1 MNNSSINNTNLTG
14 PNHLKIIP
22 SSGVIYKNSKNSKTG
37 NDIYKSKKGR
47 MSYKEYVM
55 LRKKYMEP
63 NVNDTSKENTMYNV
77 YPKKEENV
85 KNNNINDINNKR
97 SKSIKYKENNN
108 TEISSKTMLYNTNKD
123 ENGKDVLNENL
134 FKNRQMRKTFTGK
147 FYQRK
152 GSQYK
157 EKKGEAI
164 YNNNYYKFNTNI
176 AYKSYYNGFM
186 KNKK

>member
-77 YPKKEENV
+77 YIRYEDYSEGY
-85 KNNNINDINNKR
+85 NNI
-97 SKSIKYKENNN
+97 
-108 TEISSKTMLYNTNKD
+108 
-123 ENGKDVLNENL
+123 
-134 FKNRQMRKTFTGK
+134 
-147 FYQRK
+147 
-152 GSQYK
+152 
-157 EKKGEAI
+157 I
-164 YNNNYYKFNTNI
+164 YHDTV
-176 AYKSYYNGFM
+176 
-186 KNKK
+186 

>member
-63 NVNDTSKENTMYNV
+63 NVNDTSKENGIIDIIHES
-77 YPKKEENV
+77 KEIEIICPFV
-85 KNNNINDINNKR
+85 KRK
-97 SKSIKYKENNN
+97 
-108 TEISSKTMLYNTNKD
+108 
-123 ENGKDVLNENL
+123 L
-134 FKNRQMRKTFTGK
+134 FKKQFKRKIF
-147 FYQRK
+147 
-152 GSQYK
+152 
-157 EKKGEAI
+157 
-164 YNNNYYKFNTNI
+164 
-176 AYKSYYNGFM
+176 
-186 KNKK
+186 

>member
-85 KNNNINDINNKR
+85 KNNN
-97 SKSIKYKENNN
+97 

-123 ENGKDVLNENL
+123 ENGKEVLNENL